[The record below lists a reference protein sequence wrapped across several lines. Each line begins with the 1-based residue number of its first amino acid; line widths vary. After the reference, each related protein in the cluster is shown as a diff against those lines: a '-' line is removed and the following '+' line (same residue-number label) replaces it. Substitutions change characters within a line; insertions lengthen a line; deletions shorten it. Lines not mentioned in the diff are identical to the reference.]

1 MTLGKRIRMIR
12 GDRTIANFVEGYGI
26 CPNTLMNYE
35 ADRRKPDAA
44 FLIKLCE
51 TEGVEPNWVLGLQ
64 QTSGVEIEYKRNVL
78 EMVAVEATK
87 LAPFQIGPKIGK
99 LLTLAYER
107 AVITHAGKNQVETI
121 VRELLEFLDSPG
133 RKVKNLHV
141 RDADQRRSA
150 AG

>member
-12 GDRTIANFVEGYGI
+12 GDRTIASFVEGYGI
-26 CPNTLMNYE
+26 CSNTLMNYE

-44 FLIKLCE
+44 FLVKLCE
-51 TEGVEPNWVLGLQ
+51 REGVEPNWLLGLQ
-64 QTSGVEIEYKRNVL
+64 QATGVEIEYKRNVL

-133 RKVKNLHV
+133 RKVKNPHV
-141 RDADQRRSA
+141 RNADQRRSA

>member
-44 FLIKLCE
+44 FLARLCE
-51 TEGVEPNWVLGLQ
+51 IEGVEPNWLLGFQ
-64 QTSGVEIEYKRNVL
+64 ETSQEIQYKRNVL

-107 AVITHAGKNQVETI
+107 AVMTHAGKNQVETI

-133 RKVKNLHV
+133 RKVKTPHV
-141 RDADQRRSA
+141 RNADQRRST